1 MNAGDVLCSLA
12 AVVAICAAP
21 VAAATCHVAPGGD
34 DTAPGT
40 ADRPWATLEHASSM
54 AGPGDT
60 VVLAPGEYPGELAPA
75 RSGEPGAPIT
85 FRSAQRHEAVL
96 TGPESGHAAVLQDV
110 SHVRLEGLAFRP
122 RSEGG
127 MWVLGQ
133 RAEAIELVD
142 LMMDGCDQSGSVR
155 LIDCADV
162 RMIDCAAL
170 NGRRGNMVYVT
181 DSERLVFEGCEMSGS
196 GHAVLLFL
204 PDRTNRQVV
213 IRGCVFAGKTGRT
226 VLIDSVDQMLFED
239 NVIVRS
245 FDGGRSAGPRFGF
258 FATNSIF
265 RGTRV
270 YDNWGH
276 ELFNIQPYR
285 ETLDFTGVRVYNNV
299 FHGNCSE
306 AAWVRNYE
314 GKFNMTDSVLANN
327 VFADNEPFGSDRQF
341 IIAEEDPREDILF
354 RGNLVEGNVEVLG
367 ELLPASELAD
377 GEPLEG
383 VIAGAPQFTDAAA
396 WEHVPAD
403 GSPLIDGGVFL
414 TEAVADGE
422 GERIEVE
429 DAKWFY
435 DGFGITGE
443 QGDLIAVGTAGNVAR
458 VVSIDYETDEL
469 ALDRPMQWS
478 AGDPVSLPWAGDA
491 PEIGV
496 FEVGAERLAT
506 PVVVA
511 KPYPAMPGEPVLL
524 RAVMPAAAAGAR
536 VQWLLADGTQLEG
549 AEVRHTFAEEGE
561 WGLRVRAEG
570 ADGEIAR
577 GAGVAVVE
585 EPRGAGEPL
594 IHSTFGPDDEDAWW
608 LWQTYRPGKTE
619 WGYEETDDGWA
630 LHVRAPEDNLYLPC
644 RTNPRAWDID
654 RDPFITVRYRIS
666 EGTPVAA
673 YLEAF
678 PTHENA
684 TRRVFLAGTSAA
696 LPLPGE
702 PEEPVALIDD
712 GEWHTVTL
720 DARALR
726 DQWPDVMMAM
736 RFAFEGQWLTK
747 RGSVDAGD
755 EFWISEATIGPAP
768 AGD

>member
-1 MNAGDVLCSLA
+1 MNAGDVLCSLVVLI
-12 AVVAICAAP
+12 AVCAAP
-21 VAAATCHVAPGGD
+21 MAAATYHVAPGGD

-60 VVLAPGEYPGELAPA
+60 VVLAPGEYPGILQPRGGAE
-75 RSGEPGAPIT
+75 GAPIT
-85 FRSAQRHEAVL
+85 FRAEPRHGAVL

-133 RAEAIELVD
+133 RAESIELAD
-142 LMMDGCDQSGSVR
+142 LMMDGCDQTGSVR
-155 LIDCADV
+155 LIECADV
-162 RMIDCAAL
+162 RMIDCTVL

-196 GHAVLLFL
+196 GHALLLFL
-204 PDRTNRQVV
+204 PDRTNQQVV

-226 VLIDSVDQMLFED
+226 LLIDSVDQMLFED
-239 NVIVRS
+239 NAIVRS
-245 FDGGRSAGPRFGF
+245 LDGGRSAGARFGF

-265 RGTRV
+265 RRSRV
-270 YDNWGH
+270 YDNWGA

-285 ETLDFTGVRVYNNV
+285 ETLDFAGVRVYNNV

-314 GKFNMTDSVLANN
+314 GKYNMTDSVLANN
-327 VFADNEPFGSDRQF
+327 VFAENEPFGSDRQLV
-341 IIAEEDPREDILF
+341 IAEEDPREDILF
-354 RGNLVEGNVEVLG
+354 RGNLIEGNVEVLG
-367 ELLPASELAD
+367 ELLPASELGD
-377 GEPLEG
+377 GEPL
-383 VIAGAPQFTDAAA
+383 AGIVAGSPQFTNAEW
-396 WEHVPAD
+396 WEHVPVE
-403 GSPLIDGGVFL
+403 GSALIDGGVFL
-414 TEAVADGE
+414 TEAMADGE
-422 GERIEVE
+422 GRRIEVE
-429 DAKWFY
+429 DAKWFF
-435 DGFGITGE
+435 DGFGIAGE
-443 QGDLIAVGTAGNVAR
+443 QGDLIAVGAAENVAR
-458 VVSIDYETDEL
+458 VVSIDYEADALE
-469 ALDRPMQWS
+469 LDRSLQWS
-478 AGDPVSLPWAGDA
+478 AGDAVSLPWAGDA

-496 FEVGAERLAT
+496 FEVGSERLGA

-511 KPYPAMPGEPVLL
+511 EPYPVRPGEPVLL
-524 RAVMPAAAAGAR
+524 RAVMPAPVPDAR
-536 VQWLLADGTQLEG
+536 VQWQLADGTRLDG
-549 AEVRHTFAEEGE
+549 VEVRHTFAEEGE
-561 WGLRVRAEG
+561 WGIRVRVEG
-570 ADGEIAR
+570 ADGEVVR

-585 EPRGAGEPL
+585 EPRGADEPL
-594 IHSTFGPDDEDAWW
+594 VHSTFGPDDADAWW
-608 LWQTYRPGKTE
+608 VWQTYRPGKTE

-644 RTNPRAWDID
+644 RTNPREWEID

-666 EGTPVAA
+666 EGAPVAA
-673 YLEAF
+673 YVEAF
-678 PTHENA
+678 PTHEDA
-684 TRRVFLAGTSAA
+684 TRRVFLAGTPAA
-696 LPLPGE
+696 MPLPGE
-702 PEEPVALIDD
+702 PEGAVELIDD
-712 GEWHTVTL
+712 GAWHTVTL

-726 DQWPDVMMAM
+726 DQWPDVTMAM

-755 EFWISEATIGPAP
+755 EFWISEATIGPAA